1 MPTARVTSSPAVPVM
16 RAGILA
22 IASLMLCTTRAVAF
36 PCPQSDFYFQCSVC
50 QNTTSTTPTGTMN
63 FFSCT
68 VVPWQAGQPC
78 PSACYD
84 IPHGRI
90 EAHWTSGGTSF
101 CSNAV
106 AARDTL
112 RLAGPPGPAV
122 SFEEVLL
129 VQCTVQDSGSAL
141 AGLSTPGGPFHV
153 YSTDTNEELV
163 RPLSIVP
170 GEAFE
175 VFYAVNAS
183 NSSPCCT
190 SGNGGAHI
198 TADLRFRGLPAGY
211 SLYSCRG
218 FFAPVP
224 AAPTSWGRMKAAYR

>member
-1 MPTARVTSSPAVPVM
+1 MM
-16 RAGILA
+16 RAGILT
-22 IASLMLCTTRAVAF
+22 IASLLLFTTRVAAF
-36 PCPQSDFYFQCSVC
+36 ACPQNEFFFRCSAC
-50 QNTTSTTPTGTMN
+50 PGMTSMTPTGTVN
-63 FFSCT
+63 FIGCT

-78 PSACYD
+78 ASACYD
-84 IPHGRI
+84 IPHGRV
-90 EAHWTSGGTSF
+90 EAHWTSGGIAI
-101 CSNAV
+101 CSNSV

-129 VQCTVQDSGSAL
+129 VQCTVVDSGSAF
-141 AGLSTPGGPFHV
+141 AGVSSPNGPFRT
-153 YSTDTNEELV
+153 YSQSANDEIV

-170 GEAFE
+170 GDAFE
-175 VFYAVNAS
+175 VFYAVTAN

-198 TADLRFRGLPAGY
+198 IGDLRFRGLPAGY

-218 FFAPVP
+218 FFLPVP